1 MNYDFNNLEEM
12 LRSGVSA
19 EDIAQYFTKNL
30 NEAIDSTK
38 RDSKRAGL
46 YENLAKSWNEVLRDW
61 ADNHE
66 MPDGVEINDL
76 MLDGQHAE
84 EIMGQFMDLVASL
97 APLYKAFANAADRLL
112 ANKEPERSK
121 PAPVK
126 KSTEP
131 RGCQCKKDPEDMPK
145 DDFDALMR
153 VFLDSIG
160 AD

>member
-38 RDSKRAGL
+38 RDSKRAEL
-46 YENLAKSWNEVLRDW
+46 YENLADSWNEVLRDW

-66 MPDGVEINDL
+66 MPDGVSIKDL
-76 MLDGQHAE
+76 ELDGPHTE

-112 ANKEPERSK
+112 ANKGPES
-121 PAPVK
+121 APVQK
-126 KSTEP
+126 NTAP
-131 RGCQCKKDPEDMPK
+131 RGCQCKKDPEDMP
-145 DDFDALMR
+145 DEDFDALMR

-160 AD
+160 AN

>member
-38 RDSKRAGL
+38 RDSKRAEL
-46 YENLAKSWNEVLRDW
+46 YENLADSWNEVLRDW

-66 MPDGVEINDL
+66 MPDGVDVDDL

-84 EIMGQFMDLVASL
+84 EVMGQFMDLVTSL
-97 APLYKAFANAADRLL
+97 APVYKAFADAADHLL

-121 PAPVK
+121 STPVK
-126 KSTEP
+126 KNTAP
-131 RGCQCKKDPEDMPK
+131 RGCQCEKSFEDIPK
-145 DDFDALMR
+145 DDFDTLMR
-153 VFLDSIG
+153 TFLDSIG

>member
-38 RDSKRAGL
+38 RDSKRAEL
-46 YENLAKSWNEVLRDW
+46 YENLADSWNEVLHDW

-66 MPDGVEINDL
+66 MPDGVDIDDL
-76 MLDGQHAE
+76 TLDGQHAE
-84 EIMGQFMDLVASL
+84 EVVGQFMDLVASL
-97 APLYKAFANAADRLL
+97 APIYKAFADVADHLL
-112 ANKEPERSK
+112 ANKAPE

-126 KSTEP
+126 KST
-131 RGCQCKKDPEDMPK
+131 GTVNVDNK

>member
-30 NEAIDSTK
+30 NDAIDVTK
-38 RDSKRAGL
+38 RDSKRAEL
-46 YENLAKSWNEVLRDW
+46 YENLADSWNEVLRDW

-66 MPDGVEINDL
+66 MPEGVDVDEL
-76 MLDGQHAE
+76 MLNGPHAE
-84 EIMGQFMDLVASL
+84 ELVGQVMDLVAGL
-97 APLYKAFANAADRLL
+97 APIYKAFADAADRLL
-112 ANKEPERSK
+112 ANKEPEQSK

-126 KSTEP
+126 KST
-131 RGCQCKKDPEDMPK
+131 GTVNMDNK

>member
-12 LRSGVSA
+12 LRSGVKA

-38 RDSKRAGL
+38 RDSKRAEL

-66 MPDGVEINDL
+66 MPDGVEIDDL
-76 MLDGQHAE
+76 MLDGPHAE
-84 EIMGQFMDLVASL
+84 EVMGQFMDLVASL
-97 APLYKAFANAADRLL
+97 APIYKAFANAADRLL
-112 ANKEPERSK
+112 ANKMPTS
-121 PAPVK
+121 APVVK
-126 KSTEP
+126 NTTATV
-131 RGCQCKKDPEDMPK
+131 CQCKKDPEDMP
-145 DDFDALMR
+145 DEDFDALMR

-160 AD
+160 AN

>member
-12 LRSGVSA
+12 LRSGVKA

-38 RDSKRAGL
+38 RDSKRAEL

-66 MPDGVEINDL
+66 MPDCIDIDDL

-84 EIMGQFMDLVASL
+84 EVMGQFMDLVASL
-97 APLYKAFANAADRLL
+97 APIYKAFADAADRLL
-112 ANKEPERSK
+112 ANKVPE

-126 KSTEP
+126 KNTSTVNIDNKE
-131 RGCQCKKDPEDMPK
+131 
-145 DDFDALMR
+145 DFDALMR

-160 AD
+160 VD

>member
-12 LRSGVSA
+12 LRSGVKA

-30 NEAIDSTK
+30 NDAIDSTK
-38 RDSKRAGL
+38 RDSKRAEL

-84 EIMGQFMDLVASL
+84 EVMGQFMDLVASL
-97 APLYKAFANAADRLL
+97 APIYKAFANAADRLL
-112 ANKEPERSK
+112 ANKEP
-121 PAPVK
+121 APVK
-126 KSTEP
+126 KNTAP
-131 RGCQCKKDPEDMPK
+131 RGCQCKKDPEDMP
-145 DDFDALMR
+145 DEDFDALMR

-160 AD
+160 AN

>member
-38 RDSKRAGL
+38 RDSKRAEL
-46 YENLAKSWNEVLRDW
+46 YENLADSWNEVLRDW

-97 APLYKAFANAADRLL
+97 APIYKAFADAADHLL
-112 ANKEPERSK
+112 ANKEPKS
-121 PAPVK
+121 APVK
-126 KSTEP
+126 KNT
-131 RGCQCKKDPEDMPK
+131 GTVNIDNK